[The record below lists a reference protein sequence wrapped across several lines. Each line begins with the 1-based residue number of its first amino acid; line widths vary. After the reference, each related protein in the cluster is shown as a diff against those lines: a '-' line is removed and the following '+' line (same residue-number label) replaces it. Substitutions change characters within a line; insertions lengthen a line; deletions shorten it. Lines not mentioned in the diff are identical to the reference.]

1 LANSSIDRVKL
12 LKDIGLMVLNFLVSF
27 LIIVTDQAKA
37 CLEGKV
43 KEERPLRNCPV
54 GNFRSELLNLKP
66 GDIDSQRGV
75 LLIRQSKGKKKR
87 IVPVSEKL
95 VATHLLESGTDLRLS
110 RSF

>member
-1 LANSSIDRVKL
+1 
-12 LKDIGLMVLNFLVSF
+12 
-27 LIIVTDQAKA
+27 VTDQAKA
-37 CLEGKV
+37 YLEGKV

-95 VATHLLESGTDLRLS
+95 VATHLLESGTEVLRQ
-110 RSF
+110 RNYTRM